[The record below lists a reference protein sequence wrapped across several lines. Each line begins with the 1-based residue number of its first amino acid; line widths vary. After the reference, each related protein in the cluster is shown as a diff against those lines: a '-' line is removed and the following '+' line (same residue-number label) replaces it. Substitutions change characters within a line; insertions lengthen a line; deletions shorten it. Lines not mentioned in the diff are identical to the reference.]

1 MASGSHCKE
10 MDSPHRLPI
19 FPLPQGS
26 LYLKLFK
33 SFAAFDC
40 FAFWVSTP
48 FLGPGTLMLKLKI
61 MLSLNLNSF
70 ALSYLSGTAHLIYR
84 AHFSSHR
91 CRLRLD
97 HHLLEEVHHLNR
109 SGMVASFPIHYRHL
123 ARRRSHSRFGNRS
136 LKVANA
142 TNLRSYQQ

>member
-1 MASGSHCKE
+1 

-26 LYLKLFK
+26 LDLKLFK

-40 FAFWVSTP
+40 FASWVSTP

-61 MLSLNLNSF
+61 KLSLNLNSS
-70 ALSYLSGTAHLIYR
+70 ALSYLSGTAHFIYR

-91 CRLRLD
+91 CHLHRG

-109 SGMVASFPIHYRHL
+109 SWMVASCPIHYRHL
-123 ARRRSHSRFGNRS
+123 ARRRSHIRFGNRS
-136 LKVANA
+136 LKVVKA
-142 TNLRSYQQ
+142 TDPRRYQQ